1 MVSRG
6 RTTATAGAA
15 AARSPTTTK
24 KAAAPTKKAAPAPT
38 KKAAPAPK
46 APSPKPRKTI
56 TTAPKTAA
64 VVSGV
69 KVTPKPTTQ
78 RKVITQQPAGQA
90 VQQQFKQ
97 AVSSAVQSVGI
108 DFGVATVKTTVQE
121 TPTEVI
127 TIIEKPEEE
136 VIIEEVIPEEEVII
150 EEVIPEEEVI
160 IEEEIPE
167 VFGEIDIV
175 LTDQVKQIISDIEN
189 GVVLVPDWFRNNIEW
204 VKTGQITQQ
213 EFVTAYNY
221 AVDQGWIHAP
231 TEEEIEVIEE
241 EKEKEVT
248 KKPSKTN
255 GRFNGVSAVGIVA
268 ALVLIGA
275 AVTVYK
281 KEGN

>member
-1 MVSRG
+1 MVTRG
-6 RTTATAGAA
+6 RTTTTAGAT

-24 KAAAPTKKAAPAPT
+24 KAAPTTTKKAAPT
-38 KKAAPAPK
+38 PK

-56 TTAPKTAA
+56 TTAPKTKT
-64 VVSGV
+64 VVTGV
-69 KVTPKPTTQ
+69 KVTPKPTTV

-90 VQQQFKQ
+90 VQAQFKQ

-121 TPTEVI
+121 TPTEII
-127 TIIEKPEEE
+127 TITEK
-136 VIIEEVIPEEEVII
+136 
-150 EEVIPEEEVI
+150 PEEEVI

-167 VFGEIDIV
+167 EIEIIEEEEILDEIQEEEEPEIFGEIEVV
-175 LTDQVKQIISDIEN
+175 LTAQVKQIISDIEN
-189 GVVLVPDWFRNNIEW
+189 GVVLVPDWFVNNIDW

-231 TEEEIEVIEE
+231 TEQEKEVIE

-248 KKPSKTN
+248 KKPSPKN
-255 GRFNGVSAVGIVA
+255 GPFSGTSALGLVA
-268 ALVLIGA
+268 VLVLMGA
-275 AVTVYK
+275 AVTVFK
-281 KEGN
+281 REGN

>member
-1 MVSRG
+1 MVSRAK
-6 RTTATAGAA
+6 TIKY
-15 AARSPTTTK
+15 S
-24 KAAAPTKKAAPAPT
+24 
-38 KKAAPAPK
+38 PAPK
-46 APSPKPRKTI
+46 PKPPKPTQTTAKKPSPKKPKIVKT
-56 TTAPKTAA
+56 TPKTTA

-97 AVSSAVQSVGI
+97 AVSSAVKSVGI
-108 DFGVATVKTTVQE
+108 DFGVPTVKTTVQE

-136 VIIEEVIPEEEVII
+136 VIIEEEVIEEEIPEEIEV
-150 EEVIPEEEVI
+150 

-167 VFGEIDIV
+167 VFGEIEVV

-189 GVVLVPDWFRNNIEW
+189 NVVLVPDWFRNNIEW
-204 VKTGQITQQ
+204 VKTGQITQH

-231 TEEEIEVIEE
+231 TVDEIEVIEK

-248 KKPSKTN
+248 KKPSPTN
-255 GRFNGVSAVGIVA
+255 GPFSGTSAVGIVA
-268 ALVLIGA
+268 MLVLIGA

>member
-1 MVSRG
+1 MSYLSRG
-6 RTTATAGAA
+6 K
-15 AARSPTTTK
+15 TK
-24 KAAAPTKKAAPAPT
+24 KYVKPAPPPPPKKAPTPKKPSPKRPKIVTTVRAPPVKAAP
-38 KKAAPAPK
+38 
-46 APSPKPRKTI
+46 KPV
-56 TTAPKTAA
+56 A
-64 VVSGV
+64 
-69 KVTPKPTTQ
+69 KPTVT
-78 RKVITQQPAGQA
+78 RRVITQQPAGKA

-97 AVSSAVQSVGI
+97 AVSSAVKSVGI

-127 TIIEKPEEE
+127 TVIDKPEEE
-136 VIIEEVIPEEEVII
+136 VITEEIEVIEEEIPEEIEV
-150 EEVIPEEEVI
+150 

-189 GVVLVPDWFRNNIEW
+189 GVVLIPDWFRNNIEW

-231 TEEEIEVIEE
+231 TVDEEEVIEE
-241 EKEKEVT
+241 EKEKEKEVT
-248 KKPSKTN
+248 KKPSPKN
-255 GRFNGVSAVGIVA
+255 GPFNGTSALGIVA
-268 ALVLIGA
+268 VLVLVGA